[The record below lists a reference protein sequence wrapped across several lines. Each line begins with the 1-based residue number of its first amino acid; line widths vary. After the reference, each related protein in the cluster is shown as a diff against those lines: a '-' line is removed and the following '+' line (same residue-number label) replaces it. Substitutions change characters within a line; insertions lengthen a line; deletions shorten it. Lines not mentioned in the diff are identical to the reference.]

1 MKASKLRELS
11 GEELEN
17 QVRDMAQQN
26 WKIRFQMATGQTE
39 GVKKLRSLRR
49 DLARTKTLLRER
61 ELEQAHGK

>member
-11 GEELEN
+11 DAELEN
-17 QVRDMAQQN
+17 QVRDMAQQT

-39 GVKKLRSLRR
+39 GVKKLRLLRR
-49 DLARTKTLLRER
+49 DLARAKTLLRER

>member
-1 MKASKLRELS
+1 MKASKIRELS
-11 GEELEN
+11 DAELEN
-17 QVRDMAQQN
+17 QVRDITHQT

-49 DLARTKTLLRER
+49 DLARAKTFLRER

>member
-11 GEELEN
+11 DEELGN
-17 QVRDMAQQN
+17 QLRDMAQQT

-49 DLARTKTLLRER
+49 DLARAKTLLRAR

>member
-1 MKASKLRELS
+1 MRELS
-11 GEELEN
+11 EAELEN
-17 QVRDMAQQN
+17 QVQDMAQQN

-49 DLARTKTLLRER
+49 DLARAKTLLRER